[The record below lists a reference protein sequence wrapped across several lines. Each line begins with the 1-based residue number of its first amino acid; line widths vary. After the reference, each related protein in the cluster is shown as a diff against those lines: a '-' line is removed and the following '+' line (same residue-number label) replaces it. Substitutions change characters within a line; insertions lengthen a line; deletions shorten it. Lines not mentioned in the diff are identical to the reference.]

1 MFTYGIFQ
9 ILGSKETMHVVDR
22 HSRFY
27 GDFIFMFWFFN
38 LNCLNACLSVI
49 LLPTNKTNK
58 TKLFP
63 QHTCEHPKTEVTLL
77 ELIMAATITIQMNP

>member
-9 ILGSKETMHVVDR
+9 ILGSKETLHVVGR

-27 GDFIFMFWFFN
+27 GDFFFIFCFSY
-38 LNCLNACLSVI
+38 LNCFNACLSVI

-58 TKLFP
+58 TKMFP
-63 QHTCEHPKTEVTLL
+63 QHTCGHPKTEVSLL
-77 ELIMAATITIQMNP
+77 ELIMAATITIQMKP